1 MSISLRT
8 FLIPLAAALIM
19 ASPAMAAGVGDSG
32 AGVGLDPS
40 GVGMGL
46 GNNINVQTNV
56 DASRDISVNKT
67 FNGVNVGYGLAGATV
82 LNRINDA
89 GSYAQGMSDQR
100 HAAANQA
107 AATAAYAAQLG
118 RALMAQ

>member
-1 MSISLRT
+1 MLILLRT
-8 FLIPLAAALIM
+8 VLIPLAAALIV

-32 AGVGLDPS
+32 SGAGLDPS
-40 GVGMGL
+40 GVGMGS

-56 DASRDISVNKT
+56 DASRNVSVNKP

-82 LNRINDA
+82 LSQINDA
-89 GSYAQGMSDQR
+89 GSYAQGVSDQR

-107 AATAAYAAQLG
+107 ATTAAYAAQLG